1 MGLRQN
7 GPRLR
12 PPASVSTRTGG
23 QPLMSKR
30 QFNLPRKRK
39 ENIKPPQA
47 EDNSVQIGAF
57 TFSGDLEPQFL
68 AAMKSEIVAQHQLQK
83 KKSKRS
89 HKKPN
94 SGKRNPQGLS
104 RKKVVATLTEL

>member
-1 MGLRQN
+1 M
-7 GPRLR
+7 
-12 PPASVSTRTGG
+12 S
-23 QPLMSKR
+23 SKR

-68 AAMKSEIVAQHQLQK
+68 AAMKSEIVAQHQLQTK
-83 KKSKRS
+83 KKNKRS